1 MTDQI
6 ALATK
11 CFNILSENVGPL
23 EMEWFL
29 HYIGSGKIDYT
40 TWQRDY
46 YDAILDEELREAA
59 WKHEKEHPF
68 QGKKAVR
75 LTPVK

>member
-1 MTDQI
+1 MVDQI
-6 ALATK
+6 ALTSK
-11 CFNILSENVGPL
+11 CFKILSENVGTV

-40 TWQRDY
+40 EWRRKH
-46 YDAILDEELREAA
+46 YDSIPDNELREAI

-75 LTPVK
+75 LTPTK